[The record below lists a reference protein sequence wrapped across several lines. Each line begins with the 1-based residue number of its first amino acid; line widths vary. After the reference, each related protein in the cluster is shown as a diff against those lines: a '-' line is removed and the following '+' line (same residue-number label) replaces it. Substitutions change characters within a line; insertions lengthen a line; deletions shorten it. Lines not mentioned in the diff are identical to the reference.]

1 MSNYI
6 FHNILFKFIT
16 IIIILNNF
24 FNINKLILYFKTI
37 LLIMNILTISL
48 NIMYCEIFHH
58 TFIIF

>member
-24 FNINKLILYFKTI
+24 FYINKLILYFKTI

>member
-58 TFIIF
+58 AFIIF